1 MHNFFSMGLYTRS
14 SSGGVM
20 NFSFMNDDMFS
31 YHELY
36 GNVMLW
42 QQPAAVCVWFNNLLY
57 GIVT

>member
-1 MHNFFSMGLYTRS
+1 
-14 SSGGVM
+14 M